1 MQALLDRSQQYVTP
15 IAVKR
20 TPIDVDLLSTPLI
33 DVDMFPPSPR
43 PLYAPI
49 NPTPPFVKRVRKCA
63 SRDLYTK
70 GKTMT
75 PDTKAEMI
83 KVQKKLLKKDEA
95 LCKALTD
102 ICDDESV
109 QDLQEAL
116 AYLRMIDSPAV
127 PDPKKA
133 NME

>member
-1 MQALLDRSQQYVTP
+1 MP
-15 IAVKR
+15 I
-20 TPIDVDLLSTPLI
+20 I
-33 DVDMFPPSPR
+33 DVDMLPPSPR
-43 PLYAPI
+43 PLSAPI
-49 NPTPPFVKRVRKCA
+49 IPTPPFVKRVRKRA

-102 ICDDESV
+102 LGDYEPV
-109 QDLQEAL
+109 QDSQEAL

-127 PDPKKA
+127 PDSKKA
-133 NME
+133 NVE